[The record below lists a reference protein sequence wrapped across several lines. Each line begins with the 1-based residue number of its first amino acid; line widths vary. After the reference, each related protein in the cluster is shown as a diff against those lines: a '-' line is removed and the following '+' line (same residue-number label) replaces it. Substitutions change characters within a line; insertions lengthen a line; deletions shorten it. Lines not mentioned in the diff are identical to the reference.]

1 MRVHVVVAALFAVGS
16 PVLAQS
22 RAVDE
27 AALRGRVVAFE
38 TAFNARDGSGL
49 GALYAEDADLI
60 VVDGAQ
66 VVGRAAIEVA
76 ARRDWAAASPTRRMT
91 LTVTGI
97 RFLSADIA
105 IMSTRAQFSEGL
117 SEDRGTWIAVR
128 RSGTWLIGALRV
140 LPATR
145 P

>member
-1 MRVHVVVAALFAVGS
+1 MRLLVVVAALALAS
-16 PVLAQS
+16 PALAQS

-38 TAFNARDGSGL
+38 AAFNARDGAAL
-49 GALYAEDADLI
+49 GALYADDADLI
-60 VVDGAQ
+60 IVDGAQ
-66 VVGRAAIEVA
+66 VVGRAAIEAA
-76 ARRDWAAASPTRRMT
+76 ARRDWAAASATRRIS

-97 RFLSADIA
+97 RFLSPDIA
-105 IMSTRAQFSEGL
+105 IVSTRAQFNEGP

-128 RSGTWLIGALRV
+128 GSGRWLIGALRV
-140 LPATR
+140 MPAAR

>member
-1 MRVHVVVAALFAVGS
+1 MHLLAVVAMIVIASPALT
-16 PVLAQS
+16 QD

-27 AALRGRVVAFE
+27 AALRTRVVAFE
-38 TAFNARDGSGL
+38 TAFNLRDGAAL

-60 VVDGAQ
+60 IVDGAH
-66 VVGRAAIEVA
+66 VVGRAAIEA
-76 ARRDWAAASPTRRMT
+76 ATRRDWAAASATRRIS

-97 RFLSADIA
+97 RFLSPDIA
-105 IMSTRAQFSEGL
+105 IVSTRARFNEGP

-128 RSGTWLIGALRV
+128 RSGNWLIGALRV
-140 LPATR
+140 LPAAR

>member
-1 MRVHVVVAALFAVGS
+1 MRVLVVVAALAFGS
-16 PVLAQS
+16 PALAQS

-38 TAFNARDGSGL
+38 AAFNARDGSAL

-60 VVDGAQ
+60 IVDGAQ
-66 VVGRAAIEVA
+66 VVGRAAIEAA

-91 LTVTGI
+91 LTVTSI

-105 IMSTRAQFSEGL
+105 ILSTRAQFNEGP